1 MSGVGLDPHVGISAP
16 SEWVVHFAPFIP
28 AAGRV
33 LDLACG
39 HGRHARFLAQL
50 GYRVSAADRDEQA
63 LASLAGVPGIEVE
76 AADLERGPWPYP
88 NQRFAGIVV
97 ANYLHRP
104 LFPRLLES
112 LETGG
117 VLIYETFARGN
128 ERYGRPSNP
137 QFLLQPGE
145 LLGVVSGRLRV
156 IAYEDRFVVQPKP
169 ALVQRICAVHADE
182 VPTSRHTA
190 PAGGLG

>member
-1 MSGVGLDPHVGISAP
+1 VTLDPHVAISAP
-16 SEWVVHFAPFIP
+16 SEWIGRFALFIP

-39 HGRHARFLAQL
+39 HGRHARLLAQL
-50 GYRVSAADRDEQA
+50 GYRVSAVDRDQQA
-63 LASLAGVPGIEVE
+63 LASLAGVPGIEVK

-88 NQRFAGIVV
+88 CQRFAGIVV

-104 LFPRLLES
+104 LFPLLLES
-112 LETGG
+112 LDTGG
-117 VLIYETFARGN
+117 VLVYETFTRGN

-145 LLGVVSGRLRV
+145 LLAVVSGRLRV
-156 IAYEDRFVVQPKP
+156 IAYEDRFVMQPKP
-169 ALVQRICAVHADE
+169 ALVQRICAVNAAE
-182 VPTSRHTA
+182 LPTPRQ
-190 PAGGLG
+190 PAEGLS